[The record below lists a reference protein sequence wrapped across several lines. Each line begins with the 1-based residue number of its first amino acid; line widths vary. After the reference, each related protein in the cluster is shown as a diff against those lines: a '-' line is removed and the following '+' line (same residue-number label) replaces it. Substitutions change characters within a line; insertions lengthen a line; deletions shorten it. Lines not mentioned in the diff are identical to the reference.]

1 MITVMKTMRMLP
13 LLLLF
18 VLGSCSS
25 VQVASDYDTKADFS
39 RYKTYAYH
47 KNAIDKAEISDLDKK
62 RILRAID
69 DEMIRKGFEKS
80 DNPDLLISFFTRAND
95 QVNVNQWGPGWGWG
109 WGWGWGPGFWGSTT
123 TVSTS
128 TEGTLIIDLV
138 DAKTKDL
145 LWQGEGR
152 GLLTRQAEKKE
163 EKIREFVSKIL
174 AQYPPGAKK

>member
-69 DEMIRKGFEKS
+69 DEMIRK
-80 DNPDLLISFFTRAND
+80 
-95 QVNVNQWGPGWGWG
+95 
-109 WGWGWGPGFWGSTT
+109 
-123 TVSTS
+123 
-128 TEGTLIIDLV
+128 
-138 DAKTKDL
+138 
-145 LWQGEGR
+145 
-152 GLLTRQAEKKE
+152 
-163 EKIREFVSKIL
+163 
-174 AQYPPGAKK
+174 